1 MLTMSLPQPPTIT
14 TGYRWL
20 DKPIRLITAIYWLLV
35 QIPLHGIKVFPPIF
49 LLALSASYAS
59 AQFAAHHNVFTY
71 PLNWAQ
77 AIAFEWVYIG
87 ALAMAQQRGR
97 WFFAVLIAGALTSIV
112 YITLYA
118 ADQYA
123 LMGQV
128 KALMPANWFPLFR
141 LVITFGLVL
150 AHSVP
155 LTTVNI
161 VYGFLIHSH
170 LRDLAQRENECQLR
184 EKFTCPFGCGASFL
198 SEPALRGH
206 KAHCP
211 AKA

>member
-1 MLTMSLPQPPTIT
+1 MLSTMPQPARIS

-20 DKPIRLITAIYWLLV
+20 DAPIRFVAAVYWLLI
-35 QIPLHGIKVFPPIF
+35 QIPVQGIKVFPPVL

-59 AQFAAHHNVFTY
+59 AQFAGHHNVFSY

-123 LMGQV
+123 VMGQV
-128 KALMPANWFPLFR
+128 KALMPVDWFPLFR
-141 LVITFGLVL
+141 LVITVGLVL
-150 AHSVP
+150 AHGVP

-170 LRDLAQRENECQLR
+170 LRDLAQLENERQLR
-184 EKFTCPFGCGASFL
+184 EKFTCPYGCGASFL

-211 AKA
+211 NKA

>member
-1 MLTMSLPQPPTIT
+1 MAVNILQPTQIT

-20 DKPIRLITAIYWLLV
+20 DKPLRFITALYWIV
-35 QIPLHGIKVFPPIF
+35 IQIPVQGIKVFPPVL

-59 AQFAAHHNVFTY
+59 AQFAGHHNVFTY

-87 ALAMAQQRGR
+87 ALAMAQHRGR
-97 WFFAVLIAGALTSIV
+97 WFFVVLIAGALTSV
-112 YITLYA
+112 CYITLYA

-123 LMGQV
+123 VMEQIKV
-128 KALMPANWFPLFR
+128 LMPAGWFPAFR
-141 LVITFGLVL
+141 LLITFGLVL
-150 AHSVP
+150 AHGIP
-155 LTTVNI
+155 LTLVNV

-170 LRDLAQRENECQLR
+170 LRAQAHLDQERAQREKN
-184 EKFTCPFGCGASFL
+184 TCPYGCGASFL
-198 SEPALRGH
+198 NERQLSGH

-211 AKA
+211 NKP